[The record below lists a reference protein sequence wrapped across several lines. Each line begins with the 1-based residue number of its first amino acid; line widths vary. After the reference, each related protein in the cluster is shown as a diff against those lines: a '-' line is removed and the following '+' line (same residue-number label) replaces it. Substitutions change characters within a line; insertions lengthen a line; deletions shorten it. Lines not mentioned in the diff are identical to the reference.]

1 MLPIP
6 ELSNILNGTKALE
19 AIKKEK
25 DKDSDLVR
33 NKAKVNN
40 TSLNTMKVV
49 RSNKGLFK
57 TGL

>member
-33 NKAKVNN
+33 NKAKVN

>member
-6 ELSNILNGTKALE
+6 ELSNILNGTKTLE

-33 NKAKVNN
+33 NKAKVN

>member
-25 DKDSDLVR
+25 DKDSNLVR
-33 NKAKVNN
+33 NKAKVN

>member
-1 MLPIP
+1 MLPIT
-6 ELSNILNGTKALE
+6 ELSNILNGTKTLE

-33 NKAKVNN
+33 NKAKVN

>member
-33 NKAKVNN
+33 NKAKVN
-40 TSLNTMKVV
+40 TSLSTMKVIK
-49 RSNKGLFK
+49 SNKGLFK